1 MKPTYLI
8 AEIGQNHNGSVDFA
22 KLLIDYSSKK
32 VDDSLFGIK
41 FRGFDAVKLTKR
53 NLTQELTAEQLNRPY
68 LNENSFGNTYG
79 EHREFLELN
88 DEQHLECYTY
98 AKERG
103 LDFIE
108 TLCSIK
114 CLSVLKL
121 FQPDKLK
128 IASRDVTNI
137 PLISALAET
146 KIPIILS
153 TGMSGKKELD
163 YALNTISKVHNN
175 ISILHCV
182 SEYPTQYQ
190 NVNLNS
196 IRYLLENYES
206 YDIGYSDHTIGI
218 STPLAAVAI
227 GAKII
232 EKHVT
237 IDREMKGTDQIG
249 SLGLDGMKRM
259 VRDIR
264 ILEKSLGKKQIF
276 ISDSVKSSRAK
287 LERSISTNRYLSKGH
302 TIGLE
307 DIHMLSPG
315 NGFKWAEKNKI
326 IGKKLKINLEKDTT
340 IMKKHIDD

>member
-68 LNENSFGNTYG
+68 LNKNSFGNTYG

-287 LERSISTNRYLSKGH
+287 LERSISTNRSLSKGH